1 MSSNIMK
8 IHVKEKYKLLFKK
21 KLTFAGSNKHALP
34 ENLLHCLEFGL
45 NLYFGK
51 IQIGKKTI
59 Q

>member
-1 MSSNIMK
+1 MK